1 MAHRNELGGVAPD
14 SKRDTCVAVQLSEAQ
29 ERVLVELTLGRSI
42 CAAATAAGVHRG
54 TVHRWMTDDPL
65 FAAAYHG
72 WQSETRS
79 SAQARF
85 LAMSDLAVDN
95 VCDALRKGDARTSLV
110 VLKGLGLLTAV
121 KPGSADAD
129 ELARERDIEKRK
141 KEAELRS
148 REDMADM
155 GI

>member
-1 MAHRNELGGVAPD
+1 MAGQRNLAGSARD
-14 SKRDTCVAVQLSEAQ
+14 SRRDDCVAIQLSEAQ
-29 ERVLVELTLGRSI
+29 ERVLVELTLGKSI

-65 FAAAYHG
+65 FTAAYHG

-110 VLKGLGLLTAV
+110 VLKALGLLANV
-121 KPGSADAD
+121 KPGSADVEEL
-129 ELARERDIEKRK
+129 ELAKRQ
-141 KEAELRS
+141 KEAEKRS
-148 REDMADM
+148 RESLADI